1 MKPNWITDCIKAQKL
16 LDFKPYLLITN
27 QRTNQPPIE
36 FKNVSK
42 EEYIEN
48 NIPHISEVDRIKP
61 SPSKKTL
68 DAKDE
73 KFLGEF
79 YNNSR
84 LHLISF
90 MKSHFKNYVT
100 QLRNKNK
107 EMIFPQRQNLTSF
120 KSIQQNNGDVATQ
133 GKIIMHIDMDC
144 FFVSVSLRS
153 YPDLRGKPV
162 GVAHAKGNKHDGS
175 ESWSEIASC
184 SYEARE
190 CGVKNG
196 MFVGPAKNICPDLKI
211 IPYDFEGYQSVAQT
225 LYDTVSKY
233 TLDIQAVS
241 CDEMLVDLTSMIDT
255 KASFNVIE
263 FGEELRKEIYEATSC
278 TASVGMGPNIL
289 LAKIATKRAKP
300 NGIFKIE
307 SKSNS
312 YSFVFVLDA

>member
-1 MKPNWITDCIKAQKL
+1 ML
-16 LDFKPYLLITN
+16 FTN
-27 QRTNQPPIE
+27 QTNNQPQLKFKKVLLVEEAENSKPILP
-36 FKNVSK
+36 VLDTK
-42 EEYIEN
+42 EL
-48 NIPHISEVDRIKP
+48 
-61 SPSKKTL
+61 SPTKKTI

-73 KFLGEF
+73 NFLGDF

-84 LHLISF
+84 LHLISS

-100 QLRNKNK
+100 QLRNSNK
-107 EMIFPQRQNLTSF
+107 EMVFPKRQSLTTYSLV
-120 KSIQQNNGDVATQ
+120 KQDQCKVSSN

-184 SYEARE
+184 SYEARKS
-190 CGVKNG
+190 GVKNG

-225 LYDTVSKY
+225 LYDTVSQY

-241 CDEMLVDLTSMIDT
+241 CDEMIVDLTSLFNSI
-255 KASFNVIE
+255 ASFDEID
-263 FGEELRKEIYEATSC
+263 FGEQLRREIYEATLC
-278 TASVGMGPNIL
+278 TASIGMGPNIL
-289 LAKIATKRAKP
+289 LAKIATKSAKP
-300 NGIFKIE
+300 NGIFKISGKLE
-307 SKSNS
+307 FS
-312 YSFVFVLDA
+312 